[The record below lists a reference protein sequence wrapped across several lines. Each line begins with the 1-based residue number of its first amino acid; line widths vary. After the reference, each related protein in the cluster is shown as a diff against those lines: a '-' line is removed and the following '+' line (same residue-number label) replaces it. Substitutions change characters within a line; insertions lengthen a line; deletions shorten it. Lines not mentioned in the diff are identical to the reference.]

1 MKKETK
7 IEHYIKRAYKLLE
20 KAKVSY
26 DYDELFDMAKIIE
39 VEEEEDEVYE

>member
-20 KAKVSY
+20 EANVTY
-26 DYDELFDMAKIIE
+26 DYDELFDLAKIIE
-39 VEEEEDEVYE
+39 AEEEDEVYE